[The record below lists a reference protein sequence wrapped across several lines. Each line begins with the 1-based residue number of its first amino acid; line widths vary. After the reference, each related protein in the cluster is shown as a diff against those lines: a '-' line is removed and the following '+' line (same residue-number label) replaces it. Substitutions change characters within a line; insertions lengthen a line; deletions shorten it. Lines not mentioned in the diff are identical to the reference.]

1 MTKRIIS
8 IALALCTLISFAS
21 ASVCAI
27 TIEKFED
34 NNNFTIIPFVD
45 PPTTGKEIFE
55 TFKANTEVELGD
67 GISTPMG
74 NNPVTLYE
82 ASEIFTWA
90 TRDSAVL
97 GHTGFYDVVQDYTDE
112 KGTYFKESNQ
122 RANLSS
128 QLDDLLYA
136 NGVAFDPT
144 GCGRRN
150 YVAVLGFH
158 STGGDTANGIYLY
171 VINGD
176 TNTVVSKAVETSNLW
191 WLINDS
197 GEIQLDN
204 VDGNNFFQITAG
216 DYDNDGKDSL
226 IIYYGQPKISE
237 YKLIFGSNGTVTVS
251 QTTSNIITDNTPYL
265 NTSYMM
271 VDSLGNAMY
280 KSGIAYRANV
290 SLETGDVNG
299 DGIDDLA
306 VVSCVG
312 DYDEDRLSYYS
323 VRKNNPCKAT
333 LAVGFGKTN
342 GSLKTADVATDI
354 IYDSSTNMTVAAPG
368 VSIGDIDG
376 DGNREIVVAGF
387 LNKSTESDKI
397 NLQKGS
403 VGFTYYKASG
413 KTISQYGGLQTIS
426 KISANSKGDSVRET
440 ESLWQQFS
448 VECVAFNGLNTKEY
462 IFLNGYVYLMDTTNK
477 TLEHIS
483 IKGWG
488 DNEIFESL
496 TNKWKPTKDSYD
508 FNEVYIASAAVG
520 NFNNNTSGEKA
531 IYLTVGYKVNN
542 SNKYCFADVLIEK
555 RGGKLVCS
563 SKHDCH
569 YVNEGYLMDLSVY
582 NKSEGKSG
590 VSYIHVAA
598 DIDHDSCV
606 AQYAGSEAFYSDPSV
621 VAFLQAAPY
630 FSELEAGNSSTK
642 YSYSETYENSVASGY
657 EFAVGVG
664 ITAETETSAVKFKV
678 EEAVS
683 TGITNEFTESRSQ
696 EYTTTFE
703 ANGQN
708 QVVLRRMLICTYYYA
723 LQDESGKYETDPN
736 NYLAITVPQ
745 NPCISTLSLEQYNMY
760 VDYYNDQCAKYKGS
774 YEGTDYFK
782 NTLNKVNDE
791 TLLAK
796 YHISDNEGNP
806 YGYASSIGDYAKSV
820 TMVKDNTWITLG
832 HAGGVTTQEFSYTKG
847 IEETECTSAGVE
859 VNMELMFGASFAGNG
874 AYAGVKASME
884 YVTTKTK
891 TTSQLKTVGTGG
903 TVQNLESDMTD
914 YDFQWQ
920 LIGWKAANGDTLF
933 NNDVLFVGYAVKNIK
948 SLPQPVDD
956 LTATYLGDADG
967 NLVLKWTSPK
977 IRTGRQAIKRF
988 NIYFGDSK
996 VSMDYV
1002 ENSGEE
1008 KEHTYTI
1015 DAGKYSD
1022 ALVSFHIKCIGTNGD
1037 KSLPSNTAECI
1048 LALNEAQVKKL
1059 ISKAID
1065 DLNIGIDDLKTALE
1079 TKADA
1084 ADLTKAIEDVTSAY
1098 KAADELLGAD
1108 IEGIEVEL
1116 SSLSDAMNEAHE
1128 TLYKAIDAV
1137 QENLDNASKEL
1148 KETIADGDSQNAKAL
1163 TEAVS
1168 ELTEAYKSA
1177 DSLLESDIDAIK
1189 KELSKLGTS
1198 TTEADEALKEAVKA
1212 VQEKLGSTVEEL
1224 KKAIASGDAQSTEA
1238 LTEAI
1243 SELTE
1248 AYKAADLLLKSD
1260 VDALKEGLSELS
1272 AAMSNAHSSLKD
1284 AIDLVQKN
1292 LNDVTAELEK
1302 AINDGDS
1309 VNAEELAKLSALL
1322 AETYKKSEEVL
1333 KAEIDKLKGEL
1344 DSSNQNASAEIAS
1357 LKELI
1362 DMLKGELDS
1371 SKENSASEISS
1382 LQEQIDALK
1391 EGLGSQGEDSN
1402 SEITALKSEIEK
1414 IKSEN
1419 SEHDT
1424 YMEELTEE
1432 NEQMAEKITT
1442 LKTFAYIGFGVSVTS
1457 LLANAALIIT
1467 EVIKKKKLLGAVH

>member
-1 MTKRIIS
+1 MPNKPTLRYVRGIMKKRIIS
-8 IALALCTLISFAS
+8 IALTLCTLISLVP

-45 PPTTGKEIFE
+45 TPTTGKDIFE

-74 NNPVTLYE
+74 NYPVTLYE
-82 ASEIFTWA
+82 SSEIFTWA

-97 GHTGFYDVVQDYTDE
+97 GHTGFHDVEQDYTDE

-128 QLDDLLYA
+128 SLDDLLYA

-150 YVAVLGFH
+150 YVAILGFH
-158 STGGDTANGIYLY
+158 STGGDTPNGVYLY

-176 TNTVVSKAVETSNLW
+176 TNKVETKAIQTSDLW

-226 IIYYGQPKISE
+226 IVYYGQPKISE
-237 YKLIFGSNGTVTVS
+237 YKLIFDSKGNVTVS
-251 QTTSNIITDNTPYL
+251 QTISNIITDNTPYL
-265 NTSYMM
+265 NESYMM
-271 VDSLGNAMY
+271 VDSSGNAMY

-312 DYDEDRLSYYS
+312 DYAEDRLTYYS

-333 LAVGFGKTN
+333 LAVGFGETN
-342 GSLKTADVATDI
+342 GSLKTTTVATDI
-354 IYDSSTNMTVAAPG
+354 IYDSSTSMTVAAPG

-376 DGNREIVVAGF
+376 DGKREIVVAGF

-413 KTISQYGGLQTIS
+413 TTISQYGGLQTITE
-426 KISANSKGDSVRET
+426 ISANSKGDSVREK

-462 IFLNGYVYLMDTTNK
+462 IFLNGYVYLMNTSKN
-477 TLEHIS
+477 LEHIS

-496 TNKWKPTKDSYD
+496 TNKWKPEKKTYD

-531 IYLTVGYKVNN
+531 IYLTVGYKIND

-555 RGGKLVCS
+555 RDGKLVCS

-569 YVNEGYLMDLSVY
+569 YINEGYLMDLSVY
-582 NKSEGKSG
+582 NGSEGKSG
-590 VSYIHVAA
+590 VSYIHVAV
-598 DIDHDSCV
+598 DIDYDSCV
-606 AQYAGSEAFYSDPSV
+606 AQYVGSEAFYSDPSV

-630 FSELEAGNSSTK
+630 FSELGAGNSSTK
-642 YSYSETYENSVASGY
+642 YSYSETYENSTTSGY

-664 ITAETETSAVKFKV
+664 ITAETETSAMKFKV

-683 TGITNEFTESRSQ
+683 TGITSEFSESRSQ
-696 EYTTTFE
+696 EYTTIFE

-723 LQDESGKYETDPN
+723 LQDESGNYETNPN

-760 VDYYNDQCAKYKGS
+760 VDYYNDQCEKYKGS

-782 NTLNKVNDE
+782 NTLNKVDDK

-806 YGYASSIGDYAKSV
+806 YGYASSIGDYANSV
-820 TMVKDNTWITLG
+820 TMVNDNTWITLG

-847 IEETECTSAGVE
+847 IEDTECTSAGVE

-884 YVTTKTK
+884 YVTTNTK
-891 TTSQLKTVGTGG
+891 TTSELKTVGTGG

-920 LIGWKAANGDTLF
+920 LIGWKAASGDTLF

-956 LTATYLGDADG
+956 LTATYPGDADG

-977 IRTGRQAIKRF
+977 IASGRQSIKYF
-988 NIYFGDSK
+988 NIYYGDSK
-996 VSMDYV
+996 VRMDYV
-1002 ENSGEE
+1002 ENSGEGE
-1008 KEHTYTI
+1008 EHTFTI
-1015 DAGKYSD
+1015 DVSNITD
-1022 ALVSFHIKCIGTNGD
+1022 SLVSYYIVCVDTSGN
-1037 KSLPSNTAECI
+1037 KSIPSNTAECI
-1048 LALNEAQVKKL
+1048 LAVSEAKVKIL
-1059 ISKAID
+1059 IDEAIS
-1065 DLNIGIDDLKTALE
+1065 DLNIGIDNLE
-1079 TKADA
+1079 TAIAAKADTD
-1084 ADLTKAIEDVTSAY
+1084 DLTKAIEDVTSAY
-1098 KAADELLGAD
+1098 KAADELLKAD
-1108 IEGIEVEL
+1108 IEGLESEL
-1116 SSLSDAMNEAHE
+1116 SDLADAMNEAHKA
-1128 TLYKAIDAV
+1128 LYKAIDTV
-1137 QENLDNASKEL
+1137 QDNLDKTANNLRE
-1148 KETIADGDSQNAKAL
+1148 
-1163 TEAVS
+1163 
-1168 ELTEAYKSA
+1168 
-1177 DSLLESDIDAIK
+1177 
-1189 KELSKLGTS
+1189 
-1198 TTEADEALKEAVKA
+1198 
-1212 VQEKLGSTVEEL
+1212 
-1224 KKAIASGDAQSTEA
+1224 AIAEGDAQNA
-1238 LTEAI
+1238 ADLANAI
-1243 SELTE
+1243 TVLTE
-1248 AYKAADLLLKSD
+1248 AYKAADALLKSD
-1260 VDALKEGLSELS
+1260 IDALKENLSELS
-1272 AAMSNAHSSLKD
+1272 IAMSAAHDALKD
-1284 AIDLVQKN
+1284 AIDLLQKN
-1292 LNDVTAELEK
+1292 LDETTSKLES
-1302 AINDGDS
+1302 AIAKGDS
-1309 VNAEELAKLSALL
+1309 ENAEELAKLSALL
-1322 AETYKKSEEVL
+1322 AETYKKAEEAMKDEV
-1333 KAEIDKLKGEL
+1333 EKLKGEL
-1344 DSSNQNASAEIAS
+1344 DASNQSSSIEIDA
-1357 LKELI
+1357 LKALI
-1362 DMLKGELDS
+1362 DELRSNVDS
-1371 SKENSASEISS
+1371 ANEISASDIDD
-1382 LQEQIDALK
+1382 LQKQIDALK
-1391 EGLGSQGEDSN
+1391 EALSSSGENTSSD
-1402 SEITALKSEIEK
+1402 ITALKVNIESLK
-1414 IKSEN
+1414 TEN
-1419 SEHDT
+1419 SEQDKRNS
-1424 YMEELTEE
+1424 ELTAE
-1432 NEQMAEKITT
+1432 NEIMTENIKT
-1442 LKTFAYIGFGVSVTS
+1442 LKVFAYTGFGVSAVS
-1457 LLANAALIIT
+1457 LACNIALIVS
-1467 EVIKKKKLLGAVH
+1467 ELIKKKKYIGMMH